1 MKKIYAK
8 FTKERAEQFQI
19 ETGIY
24 RTETGKKV
32 TKMPLNEKCESHMQR
47 ILENYR
53 RYQECGNEMLAE
65 SRAFGK
71 GVEFEFVTGT
81 SFCTNLLKL
90 GDAGDKKRFLEK
102 LASYKEYVVASANGT
117 VALFQ
122 AGAEFE
128 AVFGVQDGLEN
139 KQAGNN
145 LNIDMTFDNLIE
157 TADGSIKVIDY
168 EWIFNFAI
176 PVDFII
182 YRAVFAFGMKYGTKL
197 HHFIRL
203 EEMYGVF
210 GISPEDTVVYSKMNK
225 KFADYVNGGVSSYD
239 SILEQY
245 KKTTYD
251 LDEILP
257 QYEYF
262 VQLFI
267 NTGEGY
273 SEKQSIK
280 VQIKENQGMFETVF
294 DLGAYEDI
302 RELRLDP
309 LNVPVDIELLE
320 MTLTD
325 ENGISRKP
333 ESMEHN
339 AGIFAGK
346 RYIIRDADPQFI
358 VPNDAGIAIRSMQLK
373 YRFVLKDLEKYEEH
387 VHIVEEMLET
397 EIDSLETK
405 IDSLQSEINRLKAEI
420 EEKNKLIDEL
430 DYIKETKVFKLLLE
444 KKVNNC
450 FGGK

>member
-24 RTETGKKV
+24 RTEIGKKV
-32 TKMPLNEKCESHMQR
+32 IKMPLNEKCESHIQR
-47 ILENYR
+47 IHENYQ
-53 RYQECGNEMLAE
+53 RYKECGNDMLAE
-65 SRAFGK
+65 SRPFGK

-90 GDAGDKKRFLEK
+90 ADANDKKTFLEK

-117 VALFQ
+117 IAQYQ
-122 AGAEFE
+122 AGAEFDG
-128 AVFGVQDGLEN
+128 VFGTQDGLEN

-145 LNIDMTFDNLIE
+145 LNIDMTFDNMIE
-157 TADGSIKVIDY
+157 TANGDIKVIDY

-239 SILEQY
+239 SILDQY

-294 DLGAYEDI
+294 DLGAYQDI

-309 LNVPVDIELLE
+309 LNVPADIELLE

-339 AGIFAGK
+339 AEIFTGK
-346 RYIIRDADPQFI
+346 RFVIRDADPQFLI
-358 VPNDAGIAIRSMQLK
+358 PNEAGIAIRSMHVK

-387 VHIVEEMLET
+387 VHTVEEMLET
-397 EIDSLETK
+397 EISSLE
-405 IDSLQSEINRLKAEI
+405 SEISRLKAEI
-420 EEKNKLIDEL
+420 EVKNKLVDEL
-430 DYIKETKVFKLLLE
+430 DYIKGTKAYKLFL
-444 KKVNNC
+444 KKKMKEHYQ
-450 FGGK
+450 G